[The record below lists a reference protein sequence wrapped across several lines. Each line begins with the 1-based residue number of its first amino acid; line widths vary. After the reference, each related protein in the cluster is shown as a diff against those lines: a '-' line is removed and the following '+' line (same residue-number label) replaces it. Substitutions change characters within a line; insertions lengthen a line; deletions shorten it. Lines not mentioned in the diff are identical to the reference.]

1 MVISLLLLSKL
12 AIAEDFKNLNLGD
25 TAPFSGTII
34 TPDGIAKI
42 ITIEDSKLKTCEE
55 KLRHEIKILTITKD
69 TQIEKLKFDLK
80 QQTESCDSLIKE
92 KDKQLDRVYEIVKKQ
107 NRNLTPLWLGIGF
120 TAGLATSLGTYY
132 VYSNL

>member
-12 AIAEDFKNLNLGD
+12 AIAEDFKNLNQGD
-25 TAPFSGTII
+25 AAPFSGTII

-42 ITIEDSKLKTCEE
+42 ITIEDSKLQTCEE
-55 KLRHEIKILTITKD
+55 KSRHEIEVLTITKD

-92 KDKQLDRVYEIVKKQ
+92 KDKELDRVYEIVKKQ
-107 NRNLTPLWLGIGF
+107 NKNLTPLWLGIGF

-132 VYSNL
+132 VYNNL